1 MGWGGNKMRDLDMAT
16 GKMLPCMKIQL
27 AYSTSFLNVMNTN
40 KIENPEGH
48 ACLDLSGQIHA

>member
-16 GKMLPCMKIQL
+16 GKML
-27 AYSTSFLNVMNTN
+27 NTN